1 MKKDKKKIILLF
13 IILFII
19 LIFLVSIILYLKR
32 QSEIKRIRED
42 EEIFAEQIQSY
53 TSDKTCPRGMATL
66 YSNYKGNRNLNDLYR
81 NLNIFVEYLPKLS
94 ENINGIREEEFSN
107 LYQDNES
114 EISKILGLNKDEF
127 INFANYLKKYNL
139 NNKKFNY
146 CEIDS
151 STYEDLEEYLSFNI
165 SFYYQDI
172 EEPINFKIYFSN
184 SKSSNNEV
192 VYNVIN

>member
-42 EEIFAEQIQSY
+42 EKIFAEQIESY

-66 YSNYKGNRNLNDLYR
+66 YSNYKGNRSLNDLYR
-81 NLNIFVEYLPKLS
+81 NFNVFVEYLPQLS
-94 ENINGIREEEFSN
+94 QQLHKYSEIDTNKFYNDNKSKINEVLGVGEEEFIK
-107 LYQDNES
+107 LV
-114 EISKILGLNKDEF
+114 
-127 INFANYLKKYNL
+127 NYLKKYDL

-151 STYEDLEEYLSFNI
+151 STYENTDKYLIFNI
-165 SFYYQDI
+165 SFYY
-172 EEPINFKIYFSN
+172 ENTEPIMLKVHFSN
-184 SKSSNNEV
+184 YESSNNKDV
-192 VYNVIN
+192 IYNVVQ